1 LQERKS
7 PSALYMTQPL
17 PPHTQT
23 HAPPSTPPRRQKIII
38 YRRPSKNRQ
47 FFRRIEK
54 LGLNTDHFDDVTPAD
69 KVFVVDSK
77 FTSSFE
83 IKKRLIRD
91 FDRAY
96 ECTTCKN
103 QAFTIKSDGVL
114 LWNNKEIVLQLEHK
128 NGINNDNR
136 LDNLEFPCPSCH
148 SQTSTFCGGNGKR
161 SKTIQAWIEEGK
173 TSHAPGSIP
182 SLLN

>member
-1 LQERKS
+1 L
-7 PSALYMTQPL
+7 T
-17 PPHTQT
+17 
-23 HAPPSTPPRRQKIII
+23 
-38 YRRPSKNRQ
+38 
-47 FFRRIEK
+47 RRIEK
-54 LGLNTDHFDDVTPAD
+54 LGLNTDHYNDVTPAD

-77 FTSSFE
+77 FTNSFT

-96 ECTTCKN
+96 ECAGCKN
-103 QAFTIKSDGVL
+103 QAFTKSEGVL

-136 LDNLEFPCPSCH
+136 IENLEFLCPSCH
-148 SQTSTFCGGNGKR
+148 SQTSTFCGGNGK
-161 SKTIQAWIEEGK
+161 KYKAGQKWLEEGK
-173 TSHAPGSIP
+173 TSHAPGSIA